1 MTKRIIAL
9 TTAGTLLLSGAAF
22 AAAPA
27 DAGSEYVYG
36 TATLTYAQF
45 YAGDVSSTESYDAV
59 SSATNSKYSILNSMY
74 TDFVDETTNADGYH
88 ILGVTGVNVAVA
100 ADDLEAFQAANPTF
114 TVSEEAPAQYK
125 VVTMENGEPVYSAT
139 NFHVA
144 DTVTDATAELQ
155 TDTVWGDYQIN
166 VTDGAVVH
174 LRNTRE
180 DEGFDIGAGIQGI
193 ILETQ
198 SGLKVGMEAL
208 QSIWVQPYEISF
220 NISSVNSHNTH
231 IAGYDNLPELDKLV
245 GETVT
250 SITYIMPD
258 AAYVYQFEGIYIK
271 PQYEGEAI
279 SASMEE
285 GTITFST
292 DDFSAFENPSVTV
305 TYTLGSGRQ
314 REVHSLLESVLE
326 TGTASYALNLEEVS
340 ALEDQTGVYSAVISS
355 DNYADITVPL
365 PMSQAQADALTALIA
380 DAQAKLAEAADET
393 LEEHIAEA
401 QELLDNAASSA
412 EIGSIYTEL
421 NNLTNPQEENS
432 GREGGHGSSEG
443 GEGHSQEAANGGE
456 SNGGEGESSE
466 GESGEGESHEGE
478 SSEEQH

>member
-1 MTKRIIAL
+1 MTRRILAL

-27 DAGSEYVYG
+27 DADYVYG

-59 SSATNSKYSILNSMY
+59 SSATTSKYSILNHMY
-74 TDFVDETTNADGYH
+74 TDFVDETANADGYR
-88 ILGVTGVNVAVA
+88 ILGVTGVNIAVPA
-100 ADDLEAFQAANPTF
+100 ADLEAFQNANPTF
-114 TVSEEAPAQYK
+114 TVTEEIPAQYK

-139 NFHVA
+139 IFNVA
-144 DTVTDATAELQ
+144 DTVTDATAQLQ
-155 TDTVWGDYQIN
+155 TGTVWGDYQIN

-180 DEGFDIGAGIQGI
+180 DEGFDIGADIQGI

-208 QSIWVQPYEISF
+208 QSIWVQPYEVSF
-220 NISSVNSHNTH
+220 NVSTDNSHNTH

-258 AAYVYQFEGIYIK
+258 AAYVYQFDGIYIK
-271 PQYEGEAI
+271 PAYDGASI
-279 SASMEE
+279 SADMSDE
-285 GTITFST
+285 GVITLST
-292 DDFSAFENPSVTV
+292 DDFSAFENPVLTA

-314 REVHSLLESVLE
+314 REVHSALE
-326 TGTASYALNLEEVS
+326 TALENGNSAYTLNLDEIS
-340 ALEDQTGVYSAVISS
+340 ALENQTGVYSAVISS

-365 PMSQAQADALTALIA
+365 PMSQAQAEALTALIA
-380 DAQAKLAEAADET
+380 DAQAKLSEAPDT
-393 LEEHIAEA
+393 VLEEHIAEA
-401 QELLDNAASSA
+401 QDLLESAASSA
-412 EIGSIYTEL
+412 QIGSIYNEL
-421 NNLTNPQEENS
+421 NNLTNPQEESS
-432 GREGGHGSSEG
+432 GGEGGHGEHGSSEG
-443 GEGHSQEAANGGE
+443 GEGNDHE
-456 SNGGEGESSE
+456 SNGGEGGHGGSE
-466 GESGEGESHEGE
+466 GGEGH
-478 SSEEQH
+478 H